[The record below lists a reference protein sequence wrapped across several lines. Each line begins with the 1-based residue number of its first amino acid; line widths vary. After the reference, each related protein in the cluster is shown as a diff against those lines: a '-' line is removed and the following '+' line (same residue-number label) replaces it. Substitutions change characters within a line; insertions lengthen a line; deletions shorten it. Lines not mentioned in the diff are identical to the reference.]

1 MFSRDKSIQCATIRI
16 SHKQFFVKNFAAVE
30 LDLKNAK
37 RMFLLIKNYKGS
49 VTYRF
54 CPRETSYGRW
64 GMGRGGG
71 GVSACDVSRSKI
83 VENFDSLFKIFNV
96 LKSSSIDLMHKSRS
110 GPCILGN
117 RNLRIVI
124 GHPLRRVT
132 NNNA

>member
-1 MFSRDKSIQCATIRI
+1 MFSREKSIQCATIRI

-30 LDLKNAK
+30 LDLKNDK
-37 RMFLLIKNYKGS
+37 RMFLLIKNYKG
-49 VTYRF
+49 
-54 CPRETSYGRW
+54 TSDIDFVHEKRHMDVGGW
-64 GMGRGGG
+64 GGG

-96 LKSSSIDLMHKSRS
+96 LLKSSSIDLMHKSRS
-110 GPCILGN
+110 GPCILRN